1 MEERLIL
8 KKNIPEDLV
17 EWISSA
23 LQEIDAVALT
33 EGCFWTEELG
43 SFSE

>member
-8 KKNIPEDLV
+8 KNIPEDLV

-33 EGCFWTEELG
+33 EGCFG
-43 SFSE
+43 QKN